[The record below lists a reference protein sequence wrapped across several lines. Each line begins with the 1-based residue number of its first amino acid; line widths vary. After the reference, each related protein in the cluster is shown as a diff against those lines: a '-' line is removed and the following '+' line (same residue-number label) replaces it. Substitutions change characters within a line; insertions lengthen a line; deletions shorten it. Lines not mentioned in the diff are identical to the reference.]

1 MTTKFIAGDSH
12 DIHHAIH
19 LSVSYG
25 QIVTVTLASGVDFDT
40 ALTWVS
46 QRSESYDYSDR
57 NSDEETGALIWD
69 VWGDDGKGGEFRLF
83 LMEAAS

>member
-1 MTTKFIAGDSH
+1 MNTKSIASDAF
-12 DIHHAIH
+12 DIGAAINRSANYDE
-19 LSVSYG
+19 L
-25 QIVTVTLASGVDFDT
+25 VTVTLANGVDFDT

-46 QRSESYDYSDR
+46 QRSESHNYTDR

-83 LMEAAS
+83 IVEELA

>member
-1 MTTKFIAGDSH
+1 MTTKFIASDAH

-19 LSVSYG
+19 HSVRYDE
-25 QIVTVTLASGVDFDT
+25 IVTVTLASGVDFHT

-57 NSDEETGALIWD
+57 NGDEETGALIYD
-69 VWGDDGKGGEFRLF
+69 VWGDDGQGGEFRLY
-83 LMEAAS
+83 LLEAAK

>member
-1 MTTKFIAGDSH
+1 MITKFIVSDGIDILFAIKDS
-12 DIHHAIH
+12 IN
-19 LSVSYG
+19 YEK
-25 QIVTVTLASGVDFDT
+25 IVTVTLASGVDFDT

-83 LMEAAS
+83 LVEGQA